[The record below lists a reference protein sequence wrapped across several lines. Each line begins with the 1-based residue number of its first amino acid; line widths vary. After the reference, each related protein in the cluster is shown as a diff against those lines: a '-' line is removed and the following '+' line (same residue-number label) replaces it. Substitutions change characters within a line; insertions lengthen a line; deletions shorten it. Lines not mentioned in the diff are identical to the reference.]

1 MANRNIVESW
11 GFHVAVRLIALLV
24 MVGSVI
30 VIISHGS
37 EPSQEDSFN
46 TSSLDHR
53 QIQIDQNQEEDLAQD
68 FSDNP
73 PARLTLSEMQA
84 RQKEISQKE
93 ANGLEPANGKEDK
106 DPPADEWPIE
116 EKTLD
121 VDGVL
126 VPAKETVISSSHDGK
141 ISDIPLQNGDLFK
154 KNDILVRYAC
164 DDLAAEAEMAGVEKN
179 LTDTKVKT
187 GDQLFKLD
195 IISDVDRLNIESEDK
210 AADAKIKLYE
220 ARLEDCTIRAG
231 FDGRVTK
238 RLANEGEYTR
248 TDRVLL
254 EVASNDPLHI
264 EFLMPS
270 KWLRWVNVGAPIT
283 ISLNETGRT
292 YSAKVTRIYGEVD
305 PVSRSIQVRAV
316 LDSYHDPL
324 LSGMS
329 GKVELDA
336 GAIKDA
342 GVIGYL
348 SQQAPYKESR

>member
-1 MANRNIVESW
+1 MADNIVESW
-11 GFHVAVRLIALLV
+11 GFHVAVRLIALMV
-24 MVGSVI
+24 MMGSVI
-30 VIISHGS
+30 VILSHENEQFQSDVPNISQS
-37 EPSQEDSFN
+37 KA
-46 TSSLDHR
+46 R
-53 QIQIDQNQEEDLAQD
+53 AVDLGESTPAQGHEAV
-68 FSDNP
+68 P
-73 PARLTLSEMQA
+73 TAPLTLSEMQA
-84 RQKEISQKE
+84 RQNKISQDE
-93 ANGLEPANGKEDK
+93 ANAIEPANGKESQQE
-106 DPPADEWPIE
+106 PVNEWPIE

-126 VPAKETVISSSHDGK
+126 VPAKETVISSSHDGR
-141 ISDIPLQNGDLFK
+141 ISDVPLHNGDLFK
-154 KNDILVRYAC
+154 KNDVLIRYAC

-187 GDQLFKLD
+187 GNQLFKLD

-264 EFLMPS
+264 EFLIPS
-270 KWLRWVNVGAPIT
+270 KWLRWVNVGAPIS

-292 YSAKVTRIYGEVD
+292 YTAKIIRIYGEVD
-305 PVSRSIQVRAV
+305 PVSRSIQVRAA
-316 LDSYHDPL
+316 LDNYRDPL

-336 GAIKDA
+336 AAIKDA

-348 SQQAPYKESR
+348 SQQVAYKETN